1 MIADYP
7 KHHPDGVT
15 AALAIH
21 LIVYC
26 AVGASFAFALYVL
39 LQPSRAPNSGLA
51 AYKPLPGVW

>member
-7 KHHPDGVT
+7 KHPDGVT